1 MRVGGVLL
9 ASGQGKRFGSNK
21 LLAEVE
27 GVPLYRRA
35 MDTLAKAGLHRLA
48 VCSPYTEIL
57 AAGENSGFLPLRNE
71 HAAEGISASVRLG
84 LSAMEDLDG
93 VLFAVCDQPYLT
105 TQSIIKLVNSFQ
117 ESKNAICALSWKGQR
132 GNPVIF
138 PRDLFGELAALT
150 GDVGGGA
157 VIRRHPDRL
166 LLVEAFSTR
175 ELSDVD
181 KPEDLSQ

>member
-1 MRVGGVLL
+1 
-9 ASGQGKRFGSNK
+9 
-21 LLAEVE
+21 
-27 GVPLYRRA
+27 
-35 MDTLAKAGLHRLA
+35 
-48 VCSPYTEIL
+48 
-57 AAGENSGFLPLRNE
+57 
-71 HAAEGISASVRLG
+71 
-84 LSAMEDLDG
+84 MEDLDG

-105 TQSIIKLVNSFQ
+105 TESIIKLVNSFQ

-157 VIRRHPDRL
+157 VIRRRPDRL

>member
-9 ASGQGKRFGSNK
+9 ASGQGRRFGSNK

-35 MDTLAKAGLHRLA
+35 MDTLAGAGLHRLA
-48 VCSPYTEIL
+48 VCSPYPEIL
-57 AAGENSGFLPLRNE
+57 AVGENFGFLPLRND

-105 TQSIIKLVNSFQ
+105 TKSIKNLINSFQ
-117 ESKNAICALSWKGQR
+117 ESKAAICALSWKGQR
-132 GNPVIF
+132 GNPVVF

-166 LLVEAFSTR
+166 VLVEVFSTR

-181 KPEDLSQ
+181 KPEDLP

>member
-9 ASGQGKRFGSNK
+9 ASGQGRRFGSNK

-27 GVPLYRRA
+27 GIPLYRRA
-35 MDTLAKAGLHRLA
+35 MDTLAGAGLHRLA
-48 VCSPYTEIL
+48 VCSPYPEIL

-105 TQSIIKLVNSFQ
+105 TESIINLINSFQ
-117 ESKNAICALSWKGQR
+117 ELKTAICALSWQGQR

-166 LLVEAFSTR
+166 LLVEAFSTW

-181 KPEDLSQ
+181 KPEDLP

>member
-1 MRVGGVLL
+1 M
-9 ASGQGKRFGSNK
+9 
-21 LLAEVE
+21 
-27 GVPLYRRA
+27 
-35 MDTLAKAGLHRLA
+35 
-48 VCSPYTEIL
+48 
-57 AAGENSGFLPLRNE
+57 
-71 HAAEGISASVRLG
+71 
-84 LSAMEDLDG
+84 
-93 VLFAVCDQPYLT
+93 CDQPYLT
-105 TQSIIKLVNSFQ
+105 TKSIINLINSFQ
-117 ESKNAICALSWKGQR
+117 ESKAAICALSWQGQR

-181 KPEDLSQ
+181 KPEDLP